1 MATRFCVPRPTASPP
16 AARSATYGLP
26 WADPSGKT
34 QRAGR
39 QRPLVRA
46 LGWASVCGPAA
57 VYVTYPRVSQR
68 RSGSATDFCSFY
80 GVACFAGAITS
91 LNLRSNNLFGPM
103 PTIASESFAS
113 LTTLLVGLN
122 NVTGS
127 IPESVYS
134 LTQLS
139 LLDFSQNPLSGTIS
153 NAIGDLCVRRTAG
166 SRLQFSLTLVVQHRT
181 HDFVAWRP
189 PVTGRIKFVWHN
201 SCGNWVVHKPPIP
214 VRTPRRTPGHKPGF
228 DWSHA
233 VTLLLTNSP
242 ARYRTRFVD

>member
-1 MATRFCVPRPTASPP
+1 MCLQSLCSWCCWRHVAVRFCVPRPTASPP
-16 AARSATYGLP
+16 AARSATCGLP

-34 QRAGR
+34 QLAGR

-57 VYVTYPRVSQR
+57 VCVTYPRVSQR
-68 RSGSATDFCSFY
+68 RLGSATDVCSFF
-80 GVACFAGAITS
+80 GVVCSAGAITS

-103 PTIASESFAS
+103 PTIASESFPS
-113 LTTLLVGLN
+113 LTALLVGLN

-153 NAIGDLCVRRTAG
+153 NAIGDLCVRLTAG

-181 HDFVAWRP
+181 HDFVARGP
-189 PVTGRIKFVWHN
+189 PVTGRQRLVWHHSN
-201 SCGNWVVHKPPIP
+201 VYWVVHKAPIP
-214 VRTPRRTPGHKPGF
+214 VRF
-228 DWSHA
+228 
-233 VTLLLTNSP
+233 LSP
-242 ARYRTRFVD
+242 HTRSQARL